1 MVIIAKSMT
10 VRLDGETLTIER
22 LVGVARDNENVEV
35 TEKSWKRIEE
45 CRSMLQNKIDD
56 HEIMYGITTGIGE
69 FSEVILNEI
78 PSILVYKSS
87 HNEEGSRFWKKS
99 NQNQIWMCDPEALS
113 LKYNSELF
121 IWASLSQIKSLALM
135 DNILN
140 PYVKT
145 IIAPL

>member
-1 MVIIAKSMT
+1 MCI
-10 VRLDGETLTIER
+10 
-22 LVGVARDNENVEV
+22 RD
-35 TEKSWKRIEE
+35 R
-45 CRSMLQNKIDD
+45 
-56 HEIMYGITTGIGE
+56 
-69 FSEVILNEI
+69 
-78 PSILVYKSS
+78 YKSS